1 MKDARTRQCSG
12 ITRSGERCQGIAT
25 TGRDWCP
32 AHDPDREE
40 ARRRAGRI
48 ANRGRR
54 MSRASEAREIKATA
68 LSLAERVVA
77 GGLEPGRATAA
88 CQLYNCALRAMQIE
102 AAIVETEDL
111 AKDVEEMRRKVET
124 VVS

>member
-1 MKDARTRQCSG
+1 MKDARSRQCSA
-12 ITRSGERCQGIAT
+12 ITRSGERCRGIAT
-25 TGRDWCP
+25 TGKEWCP

-111 AKDVEEMRRKVET
+111 AKEVAEMRRKVET
-124 VVS
+124 AVP

>member
-1 MKDARTRQCSG
+1 MKDALNRQCSAIKRDG
-12 ITRSGERCQGIAT
+12 SRCQGIAT
-25 TGRDWCP
+25 TGKEWCP

-54 MSRASEAREIKATA
+54 MSRATEAREIKATA
-68 LSLAERVVA
+68 LSLAERVVS

-88 CQLYNCALRAMQIE
+88 CQLFNCALRAMQTE
-102 AAIVETEDL
+102 AAILETEDL
-111 AKDVEEMRRKVET
+111 AKEVEEMRRRVEEAA
-124 VVS
+124 S

>member
-1 MKDARTRQCSG
+1 MKDARNRQCSAIKRDG
-12 ITRSGERCQGIAT
+12 SRCQGIAT
-25 TGRDWCP
+25 TGKEWCP

-111 AKDVEEMRRKVET
+111 AKEVAEMHRKVEIA
-124 VVS
+124 VP

>member
-1 MKDARTRQCSG
+1 MKDTRTHQCSG

-48 ANRGRR
+48 ANRSRT
-54 MSRASEAREIKATA
+54 MSRASEARSIKATV
-68 LSLAERVVA
+68 LHLADRVVA
-77 GGLEPGRATAA
+77 GDVEPGRATAA
-88 CQLYNCALRAMQIE
+88 CQLFNTALRAMQIE
-102 AAIVETEDL
+102 AAILETEDL
-111 AKDVEEMRRKVET
+111 AKEVAEMRRRVEEA
-124 VVS
+124 S